1 MNERGR
7 LHWYIRFFRSLG
19 RPLAR
24 AILRILYHISIF
36 GTENVPRIGAYLV
49 APNHISL
56 FEPPLIAAFWPKPLE
71 AVGAKEVLLRP
82 IQGQLMRLYGGI
94 PVSRGEV
101 DRAML
106 SELMR
111 RLKAGLPA
119 LLFPE
124 GGRSHLPGLRQGQLG
139 VAYAASKANVPVIPV
154 GLTGTHHG
162 NEDWLQFRR
171 PRVEITIGQAI
182 NLPPAPEG
190 GPERRAFLKT
200 QTERIMRA
208 LAQLLP
214 ENYRGIYR
222 YVDYV

>member
-1 MNERGR
+1 
-7 LHWYIRFFRSLG
+7 
-19 RPLAR
+19 
-24 AILRILYHISIF
+24 
-36 GTENVPRIGAYLV
+36 
-49 APNHISL
+49 
-56 FEPPLIAAFWPKPLE
+56 
-71 AVGAKEVLLRP
+71 
-82 IQGQLMRLYGGI
+82 MRLYGGI

-162 NEDWLQFRR
+162 KEDWLQFRR

-208 LAQLLP
+208 IAQLLP